1 MWMGARWERERAR
14 VCDVMSSGLVI
25 SPPVSG
31 IRISRFRQFLVFTVV
46 RQSAHFHTSPMH
58 FLLSA
63 KHLVHDKC
71 LVL

>member
-1 MWMGARWERERAR
+1 
-14 VCDVMSSGLVI
+14 
-25 SPPVSG
+25 
-31 IRISRFRQFLVFTVV
+31 LVFTVV